1 MFNEGA
7 EIMRKKLSCVI
18 VLSLVGLLLSGCGID
33 ADYLNELGFAISD
46 DGKLV
51 SENTDDA
58 DGSAEENN
66 SQNVSE
72 KNSESDPDGKSEKNS
87 NRNSGEEQ
95 ADADTSEQDSVV
107 VEREDIDYEEAY
119 ADVIHEYSGYR
130 EMLGH
135 CGPGSKSLYIGYIS
149 SWSEIINFKPESL
162 GYCFCDIDGDGI
174 CEMFIMDGDDVMYAM
189 YALINGSPE
198 NVFYGNSV
206 NKYEIERTGENAC
219 LIRNYVDK
227 DSNGKR
233 YNKVYRYS
241 QGELTIQ
248 YSFLEEQNVIY
259 YDDGNLTDTWV
270 DNAGGVHFYLLDN
283 FRNADWDKLTR
294 DEELLP
300 DVILADAAGLKVTS
314 IESEQAQIDDTFKDA
329 EVISLPQRTGF

>member
-1 MFNEGA
+1 
-7 EIMRKKLSCVI
+7 MRKKLSCVI

-72 KNSESDPDGKSEKNS
+72 SDPDGKSEKNS

-130 EMLGH
+130 EMLGN
-135 CGPGSKSLYIGYIS
+135 CGPNAQSLYIGNIS
-149 SWSEIINFKPESL
+149 SLKHW
-162 GYCFCDIDGDGI
+162 GI
-174 CEMFIMDGDDVMYAM
+174 AFAISTWM
-189 YALINGSPE
+189 
-198 NVFYGNSV
+198 VFAKCSSWM
-206 NKYEIERTGENAC
+206 ETMSC
-219 LIRNYVDK
+219 MPCM
-227 DSNGKR
+227 
-233 YNKVYRYS
+233 
-241 QGELTIQ
+241 
-248 YSFLEEQNVIY
+248 
-259 YDDGNLTDTWV
+259 
-270 DNAGGVHFYLLDN
+270 H
-283 FRNADWDKLTR
+283 
-294 DEELLP
+294 
-300 DVILADAAGLKVTS
+300 
-314 IESEQAQIDDTFKDA
+314 
-329 EVISLPQRTGF
+329 

>member
-130 EMLGH
+130 EMLGN
-135 CGPGSKSLYIGYIS
+135 CGPNAQSLYIGNIS
-149 SWSEIINFKPESL
+149 SWNEIISYKPETL
-162 GYCFCDIDGDGI
+162 GYCFCDIDMDGI

-206 NKYEIERTGENAC
+206 NKYVIERTGENAC

-227 DSNGKR
+227 DSDGKR
-233 YNKVYRYS
+233 YDKVYRYS
-241 QGELTIQ
+241 QGELTAQ
-248 YSFLEEQNVIY
+248 YSYLEEQNVVY
-259 YDDGNLTDTWV
+259 YDDKNLTETWV
-270 DNAGGVHFYLLDN
+270 GNSGDVHFYLMDS
-283 FRNADWDKLTR
+283 FRNADWDKIANF
-294 DEELLP
+294 DDSLP

>member
-1 MFNEGA
+1 
-7 EIMRKKLSCVI
+7 MRKKLSCVI
-18 VLSLVGLLLSGCGID
+18 VLSLVGVLLSGCGID

-46 DGKLV
+46 DGNLV

-58 DGSAEENN
+58 DGSAEKNN
-66 SQNVSE
+66 SQDVSE
-72 KNSESDPDGKSEKNS
+72 EDSESDPDEKSEKNS
-87 NRNSGEEQ
+87 NKNSGEKQ
-95 ADADTSEQDSVV
+95 ADADTSDQDSVV
-107 VEREDIDYEEAY
+107 VERDDIDYEEAY
-119 ADVIHEYSGYR
+119 ADVIHEYSRYR
-130 EMLGH
+130 EMLGN
-135 CGPGSKSLYIGYIS
+135 CGPNAQSLYIGNIS
-149 SWSEIINFKPESL
+149 SWNEIISYKPETL
-162 GYCFCDIDGDGI
+162 GYCFCDIDMDGI

-206 NKYEIERTGENAC
+206 NKYVIERTGENAC

-233 YNKVYRYS
+233 YDKVYRYS

-270 DNAGGVHFYLLDN
+270 DNAGGVHFYLIEN
-283 FRNADWDKLTR
+283 FQSADWDKLTR
-294 DEELLP
+294 DEDLLP
-300 DVILADAAGLKVTS
+300 DVILADAPGLKETS
-314 IESEQAQIDDTFKDA
+314 AESEQAQIDDTFKDA
-329 EVISLPQRTGF
+329 EVVSLPQRTGF